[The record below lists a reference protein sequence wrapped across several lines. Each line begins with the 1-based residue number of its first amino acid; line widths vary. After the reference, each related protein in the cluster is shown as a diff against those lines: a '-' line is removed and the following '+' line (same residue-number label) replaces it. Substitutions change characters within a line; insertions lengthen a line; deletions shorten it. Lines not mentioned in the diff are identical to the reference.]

1 MAEAGD
7 LISFDKA
14 MEIETAGVM
23 EVYVDVE
30 VKEHL
35 TSATGEAVV
44 TKLEECEVKIIGN
57 GMVDIN
63 AYVDFDCT
71 ELGINEKGTF
81 QGSQGSS

>member
-30 VKEHL
+30 VKGA
-35 TSATGEAVV
+35 SYFRNRRGCYKA
-44 TKLEECEVKIIGN
+44 
-57 GMVDIN
+57 
-63 AYVDFDCT
+63 
-71 ELGINEKGTF
+71 
-81 QGSQGSS
+81 

>member
-23 EVYVDVE
+23 EAYVDVE

-35 TSATGEAVV
+35 TSATGEAV

-57 GMVDIN
+57 GRHQRL
-63 AYVDFDCT
+63 C
-71 ELGINEKGTF
+71 
-81 QGSQGSS
+81 

>member
-23 EVYVDVE
+23 EAYVDVE

-35 TSATGEAVV
+35 TSATGEAV
-44 TKLEECEVKIIGN
+44 TKLEECEVKYIGN

-71 ELGINEKGTF
+71 ELGINEKVST